1 MKQSILIVDDDL
13 DLINLLRTKLEKDG
27 FDISTALDGEEGL
40 SRAQKKPPD
49 LIVLDVKMPGRSG
62 LDVCKNLK
70 EAGNTKIVPVIMLT
84 SKNEEMDRILGLE
97 LGADDYL
104 SKPFSYRELLLRIKS
119 ILRRTSTKSAK
130 QKRVTK
136 LGDLTVDFVNH
147 EVWVGKEKI
156 HLTLTEFNLFAAL
169 MESPGQVKTREFLLE
184 KIWDYNDGVYS
195 RTVDTHVQRLRS
207 KLLEAGHAIETIRGV
222 GYRFNKP

>member
-1 MKQSILIVDDDL
+1 MKQSILIIDDDL
-13 DLINLLRTKLEKDG
+13 DLLNLLKTKFEKDG
-27 FDISTALDGEEGL
+27 FDILTALDGEEGL
-40 SRAQKKPPD
+40 SLAQKKPPD

-70 EAGNTKIVPVIMLT
+70 EAGSTKTVPVIMLT

-104 SKPFSYRELLLRIKS
+104 AKPFSYRELLLRIKS
-119 ILRRTSTKSAK
+119 ILRRTASKPLK
-130 QKRVTK
+130 QKRVVK
-136 LGDLTVDFVNH
+136 LGELTVDNVNH

-156 HLTLTEFNLFAAL
+156 FLTLTEFNLLATL

-184 KIWDYNDGVYS
+184 EIWDYNDGVYS
-195 RTVDTHVQRLRS
+195 RTVDTHVQRLRT
-207 KLLEAGHAIETIRGV
+207 KLLDVGHSIETIRGV
-222 GYRFNKP
+222 GYRFNKA